1 MTAPNE
7 NLSLLD
13 QHIFQQNQRIIELSD
28 NLKKFCDAGQRA
40 IYDAEEKSEEKNYLI
55 KWSVIGVA
63 VCAVIFGG
71 GGYLVG
77 RATDTISISNAKA
90 ELKEAN
96 DRASAAVEASKAAA
110 ADFEKRL
117 TDETQKIRIAGGW
130 AATDQGR
137 LAKKFFDSGWGI
149 KVATCRDGNWAIEE
163 GKNEDGKLVK
173 QCVLKSSSL
182 FGKDPRTGWEIP

>member
-1 MTAPNE
+1 MAAPNE

-117 TDETQKIRIAGGW
+117 TDETQKIRAGGGW
-130 AATDQGR
+130 AASPTGQ
-137 LAKKFFDSGWGI
+137 LAKRFFDDGWGEVAAKCKSPVWDI
-149 KVATCRDGNWAIEE
+149 KKTEKGTFCVPKRRDILGGDGN
-163 GKNEDGKLVK
+163 
-173 QCVLKSSSL
+173 QY
-182 FGKDPRTGWEIP
+182 GWKIP